1 MAEHNELGR
10 WGERKATEYLE
21 AQGYTIW
28 ERNWHTGHRDI
39 DIIAY
44 KDNTLVIVEVK
55 TRRNNVFMEPEMAV
69 NRKKAHSIMIA
80 ANLYV
85 KTKRINMDI
94 RFDIIAIC
102 GTSDNNL
109 HINHIEGA
117 LRPGLW

>member
-85 KTKRINMDI
+85 KTKRSLSVEPATTTCTLTIL
-94 RFDIIAIC
+94 RAHSARGC
-102 GTSDNNL
+102 GK
-109 HINHIEGA
+109 A
-117 LRPGLW
+117 